1 MEHILENLVNYIGEQ
16 MPEMK
21 TVDEDYGQLEMIDE
35 TTRESYP
42 LTFPAVLIDAAETS
56 WSNVLGLSQEGVCTV
71 RVRLIIDCYDDTHY
85 RSGTVEKIKE
95 RDDIRRRLH
104 LLVQGHEIE
113 GSTLIRTNSRFY
125 TANHGIKVRGYL
137 HGESNG
143 ILYTRRTESA
153 RCEDKHYPSIKTIAE
168 GSAEC
173 VVRKSFSAH
182 VFLPLP
188 TA

>member
-16 MPEMK
+16 MPDMK
-21 TVDEDYGQLEMIDE
+21 TVDEDYGQLEIIDE

-95 RDDIRRRLH
+95 RDAIRRRLH

-125 TANHGIKVRGYL
+125 TANHGIKVY
-137 HGESNG
+137 EST
-143 ILYTRRTESA
+143 YTVKVTEYFT
-153 RCEDKHYPSIKTIAE
+153 RDEQKVPDVKISITPVLK
-168 GSAEC
+168 
-173 VVRKSFSAH
+173 R
-182 VFLPLP
+182 
-188 TA
+188 